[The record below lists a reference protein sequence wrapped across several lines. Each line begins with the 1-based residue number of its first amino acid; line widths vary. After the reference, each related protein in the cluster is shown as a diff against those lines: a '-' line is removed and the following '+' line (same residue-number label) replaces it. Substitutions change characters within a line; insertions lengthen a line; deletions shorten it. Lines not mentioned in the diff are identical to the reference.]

1 MIGPL
6 SRILARVAAGALI
19 GAGLVSE
26 GQIAGFDADLAEA
39 IGAALWAAT
48 EAFYALAKR
57 MGWKT

>member
-19 GAGLVSE
+19 GAGWASE
-26 GQIAGFDADLAEA
+26 GDVAGLDADMAEV
-39 IGAALWAAT
+39 IGLGLWAAT

-57 MGWKT
+57 LGWRT